1 MIVDNVQVQLTS
13 IHIRIEDKEE
23 SDIKQIL
30 PAK

>member
-1 MIVDNVQVQLTS
+1 MIVDNVQVQLTN